1 MRISNICDKRER
13 TAEFYLQKYSD
24 HSRGIRFLFHPSFKM
39 SSNNSIFVTGG
50 AGYVGSH
57 SILELLKNGYDVV
70 AVDNFSN
77 SSPGEGCTMPESL
90 NRVQKLSGKS
100 LTFYQVDLLN
110 KDDLR
115 KIFQKHLFSCVVH
128 FAALKAV
135 GESCRLPLDYY
146 RNNVGGTINLLEV
159 MKEFNVKIMVFSSS
173 ATVYGVPEYLP
184 IDELHPVGST
194 CTNPYGRTKYFIE
207 EILKDVCNS
216 EKGWFVTL
224 LRYFN
229 PVGAHES
236 GIIGEDPQGIPNNLM
251 PYIAQVAVGRMK
263 ELQVFGNDYKTV
275 DGTGVRDYIHVMD
288 LAEGHVAAVDNILK
302 ETANGCKAYNLGTGE
317 GYSVLQV
324 IQAFE
329 EACNVKVPYKIVG
342 RREGDVDSIYA
353 DVSFAEKCLGF
364 KTKRSL
370 KDMCA
375 DTWRWQS
382 NNPMGFNKNS
392 Q

>member
-1 MRISNICDKRER
+1 MNVRMRS
-13 TAEFYLQKYSD
+13 TYSFYFTHQFMWRNFILKNSE
-24 HSRGIRFLFHPSFKM
+24 M
-39 SSNNSIFVTGG
+39 SSNNFIFVTGG

-77 SSPGEGCTMPESL
+77 SSPGSDSSVPESL
-90 NRVQKLSGKS
+90 NRVQKLAGKS
-100 LTFYQVDLLN
+100 LIFYKLDLLD
-110 KDDLR
+110 KDAL
-115 KIFQKHLFSCVVH
+115 KEIFQKHSFSCVVH

-135 GESCRLPLDYY
+135 GESCRVPLDYY

-159 MKEFNVKIMVFSSS
+159 MQEFNVKRLVFSSS

-184 IDELHPVGST
+184 IDEHHPVGST

-207 EILKDVCNS
+207 EILKDVCKS
-216 EKGWFVTL
+216 EEGWFITL

-236 GIIGEDPQGIPNNLM
+236 GTIGEDPHGLPNNLM
-251 PYIAQVAVGRMK
+251 PYISQVAVGRIK
-263 ELQVFGNDYKTV
+263 ELQVFGSDYKTI
-275 DGTGVRDYIHVMD
+275 DGTGVRDYIHVVD
-288 LAEGHVAAVDNILK
+288 LAEGHVAAVNEILK
-302 ETANGCKAYNLGTGE
+302 EDVNGCKVYNLGTGE

-329 EACNVKVPYKIVG
+329 EACNVKVPYKIAG

-353 DVSFAEKCLGF
+353 DVSLAEKCLGF

-370 KDMCA
+370 KDM
-375 DTWRWQS
+375 
-382 NNPMGFNKNS
+382 
-392 Q
+392 